1 MNMSITVKALQP
13 LTEWIGEGKI
23 ELVWSGGT
31 LEDLIRLL
39 IDQKGHGI
47 EKELKAEDGSFAYL
61 IAINGKIHRDLTTP
75 IQDGDDIFFF
85 TPMGGG

>member
-1 MNMSITVKALQP
+1 MSITVKALRP
-13 LTEWIGEGKI
+13 LAEWIGEGKT
-23 ELVWSGGT
+23 ELAWPGGT

-39 IDQKGHGI
+39 INRKGHGI
-47 EKELKAEDGSFAYL
+47 EKELKAEDGSLAYL
-61 IAINGKIHRDLTTP
+61 VSINGKIHRDLTTP

>member
-1 MNMSITVKALQP
+1 MAITVKALRP
-13 LTEWIGEGKI
+13 LAEWLGEGKI
-23 ELVWSGGT
+23 ELIWPGGT
-31 LEDLIRLL
+31 LEDLVHLL
-39 IDQKGHGI
+39 IDRKGHGI

-61 IAINGKIHRDLTTP
+61 VSINGKVHRDLTTP

>member
-1 MNMSITVKALQP
+1 MCITVKALRP
-13 LTEWIGEGKI
+13 LAEWIGEGKV
-23 ELVWSGGT
+23 EMAWPGGT

-39 IDQKGHGI
+39 IDRKGHGI
-47 EKELKAEDGSFAYL
+47 EKELKAEDGSFSYL
-61 IAINGKIHRDLTTP
+61 VSINGKTHRDLSTP